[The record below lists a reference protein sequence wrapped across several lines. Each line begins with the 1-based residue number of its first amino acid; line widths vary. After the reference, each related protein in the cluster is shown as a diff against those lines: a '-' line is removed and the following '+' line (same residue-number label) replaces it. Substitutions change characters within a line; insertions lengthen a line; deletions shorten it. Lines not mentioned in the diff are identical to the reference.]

1 MWNPMDPISLPVTGR
16 DPPPSLCLIRGCSPG
31 LMSQEDPSPSQDG
44 SPKKALNWV
53 LQSQSSFW
61 LERHL
66 CVAITSEYSLYR
78 SLVFFFPLSLS
89 PALSLLLSF
98 SPSPRLPLSPHLMR
112 PHNNTAVVQLF
123 CYLSQTAGSLHSVF
137 LVPFTCLLRQGNE
150 YHLELQSTSPQ
161 KGWSVI
167 SGYTSEA
174 FGRGSQTSNQSISK
188 HYYIFLQAFSA
199 NMSGRKMT
207 HMEDI
212 EIHRCCQLH
221 PRPGAVTV

>member
-66 CVAITSEYSLYR
+66 CVAITSEYSLYH
-78 SLVFFFPLSLS
+78 SLVFFSSFLSTPSHWPSLYCFSLS
-89 PALSLLLSF
+89 PF
-98 SPSPRLPLSPHLMR
+98 TSPHLPLSPHLMR

-150 YHLELQSTSPQ
+150 YHLELQNTSPR

-167 SGYTSEA
+167 SGYTSEVLA
-174 FGRGSQTSNQSISK
+174 LWIYYFTSIKCEYQK
-188 HYYIFLQAFSA
+188 A
-199 NMSGRKMT
+199 
-207 HMEDI
+207 
-212 EIHRCCQLH
+212 
-221 PRPGAVTV
+221 

>member
-78 SLVFFFPLSLS
+78 SLVFFFLPPSRWPSLYCFF
-89 PALSLLLSF
+89 L
-98 SPSPRLPLSPHLMR
+98 SPSPCLPLSPHLMR

-167 SGYTSEA
+167 SGYTSKA
-174 FGRGSQTSNQSISK
+174 FGRAVRHLIKAFQTLWIYYLFLQTSAPKWPHAKTST
-188 HYYIFLQAFSA
+188 H
-199 NMSGRKMT
+199 GR
-207 HMEDI
+207 H
-212 EIHRCCQLH
+212 
-221 PRPGAVTV
+221 

>member
-1 MWNPMDPISLPVTGR
+1 MWNPMDPISLLVTGR

-78 SLVFFFPLSLS
+78 SLVFFFFV
-89 PALSLLLSF
+89 LSF
-98 SPSPRLPLSPHLMR
+98 SASCWPSFYCFSSLPSPRLPLSPHLMR

-150 YHLELQSTSPQ
+150 YHLELQSTSSQ
-161 KGWSVI
+161 KRVVS
-167 SGYTSEA
+167 
-174 FGRGSQTSNQSISK
+174 
-188 HYYIFLQAFSA
+188 HL
-199 NMSGRKMT
+199 
-207 HMEDI
+207 
-212 EIHRCCQLH
+212 QLH
-221 PRPGAVTV
+221 LRSIWLGQLDI